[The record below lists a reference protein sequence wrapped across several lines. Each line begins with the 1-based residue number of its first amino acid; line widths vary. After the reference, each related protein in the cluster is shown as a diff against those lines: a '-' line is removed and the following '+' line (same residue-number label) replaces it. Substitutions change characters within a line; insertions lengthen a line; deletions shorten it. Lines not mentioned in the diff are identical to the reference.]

1 MLFYIFFFLP
11 IVVLVILGDYNGPIF
26 YNTGIAQICPVR
38 LVSCTVENYE
48 CQQVPL
54 KLSWVVTIQ
63 KYQVLTLEETVV
75 NLGPAEK
82 VTGLAYGTLSR
93 VKNLQNLWSNQ
104 PILPLLKDCKVLKS
118 Q

>member
-1 MLFYIFFFLP
+1 MGEVKILIYKENVILTIFFLP

-63 KYQVLTLEETVV
+63 KYQVLTLEKTVV

-93 VKNLQNLWSNQ
+93 VKNL
-104 PILPLLKDCKVLKS
+104 
-118 Q
+118 